1 MIHLATPSFQVLKAS
16 SKACLAHRILT
27 SSPPSDLVI
36 RGDTSRV
43 ASHHTLLVRFCLSP
57 TFTYYCPS
65 STVRMEPVELVGLA
79 QDSTKPLGQNEV
91 QPTSL
96 SPAQTVEN
104 IRREP
109 SNSSSADVEKG
120 ALDTPDS
127 SDGTPTSICP
137 LAEHTIGAHDA
148 VAAPTLDNT
157 RSSDKG
163 SCPCSRSAAN
173 EDRPSGIDPTAPI
186 KDRGW
191 GAWKFVI
198 ASAATEFMIWGAS
211 WGYGSF
217 QEYHQQNS
225 HSPFHQ
231 ASLTATSSVGTT
243 LLAGQHF
250 VTLLTFGLY
259 TMFPPLV
266 KTFTYICVIG
276 SSLSLLIA
284 SFSDSIA
291 LLIVFQGLVYG
302 MFSGNVFLA
311 VILWL
316 PNWWDERRGFATSI
330 IFSGAGIGG
339 IVWPIIFSQTLQR
352 IGFRWT
358 LRSWALLQLVISGGA
373 VMCLKPGR
381 KAPPTSKPLR
391 RKSALP
397 GFPRSLSSP
406 VALLNIVVSL
416 TQSTAYY
423 SISLN
428 ISNYASSVGF
438 SSTTSTGILSAFNAS
453 AAITYFVLSYLID
466 RFAYPLLMA
475 TSTALNLMF
484 TVLVL
489 GFAGHSLTKI
499 IVYVVFFGL
508 TGGGFACF
516 MTPMARDIPDRSRS
530 HEFSLRFLYFITFRG
545 LAAMV
550 GPIIAVQFYPKHLGK
565 ESTYG
570 SFGFTGF
577 IAFISGTLALSTCAS
592 LAIFAHKTYLQPTQD
607 RAKALSNPVTPPA
620 EARQQ
625 DGAAAA

>member
-1 MIHLATPSFQVLKAS
+1 
-16 SKACLAHRILT
+16 
-27 SSPPSDLVI
+27 
-36 RGDTSRV
+36 
-43 ASHHTLLVRFCLSP
+43 
-57 TFTYYCPS
+57 
-65 STVRMEPVELVGLA
+65 MEPVELVGLA
-79 QDSTKPLGQNEV
+79 QDSEKPLHHREL
-91 QPTSL
+91 QPTTS
-96 SPAQTVEN
+96 SPAETVK
-104 IRREP
+104 IVRQEP
-109 SNSSSADVEKG
+109 SASTSSDIEKG
-120 ALDTPDS
+120 ALDIHDS
-127 SDGTPTSICP
+127 SDGRPTSTCS
-137 LAEHTIGAHDA
+137 LTEHMISAQQA
-148 VAAPTLDNT
+148 AAAPILDNT
-157 RSSDKG
+157 PGPDKG
-163 SCPCSRSAAN
+163 FCSGSQSGTN
-173 EDRPSGIDPTAPI
+173 EDQPSDHDSTAPI

-191 GAWKFVI
+191 GAWKFVL

-217 QEYHQQNS
+217 QEYHQQNPQ
-225 HSPFHQ
+225 SPFHQ

-266 KTFTYICVIG
+266 KTFTYVCVIG

-358 LRSWALLQLVISGGA
+358 LRFWALLQLTISGGA

-381 KAPPTSKPLR
+381 KPPPTLKPLR
-391 RKSALP
+391 WKSTLP
-397 GFPRSLSSP
+397 GFPRSLLSP
-406 VALLNIVVSL
+406 VALFNIVVSL

-475 TSTALNLMF
+475 TSTALNLVF

-489 GFAGHSLTKI
+489 GFAGRSLTKI

-570 SFGFTGF
+570 SFGFTSF
-577 IAFISGTLALSTCAS
+577 IAFISGTLTLSTCAS
-592 LAIFAHKTYLQPTQD
+592 LAIFAHKRYLQPKQD
-607 RAKALSNPVTPPA
+607 RVKALSNPVTPPA
-620 EARQQ
+620 EPRQQ

>member
-1 MIHLATPSFQVLKAS
+1 
-16 SKACLAHRILT
+16 
-27 SSPPSDLVI
+27 
-36 RGDTSRV
+36 
-43 ASHHTLLVRFCLSP
+43 
-57 TFTYYCPS
+57 
-65 STVRMEPVELVGLA
+65 MEPVELVGLA
-79 QDSTKPLGQNEV
+79 QDSGKPLHHHEL
-91 QPTSL
+91 QPTSS
-96 SPAQTVEN
+96 SPAET
-104 IRREP
+104 IRTIRQEP
-109 SNSSSADVEKG
+109 STSSDVEKG
-120 ALDTPDS
+120 TLDHPGS
-127 SDGTPTSICP
+127 SDGQPTSISA
-137 LAEHTIGAHDA
+137 LTEHATSAQHATA
-148 VAAPTLDNT
+148 VPTLVNT
-157 RSSDKG
+157 QSSDKE
-163 SCPCSRSAAN
+163 SCTGSRSASN
-173 EDRPSGIDPTAPI
+173 EDRPSGNDSTAPI

-191 GAWKFVI
+191 QAWKFVL

-217 QEYHQQNS
+217 QEYHQQNPQ
-225 HSPFHQ
+225 SPFHH

-266 KTFTYICVIG
+266 KTFTYICVVG

-284 SFSDSIA
+284 SFSHSIA
-291 LLIVFQGLVYG
+291 LLILFQGLVYG

-330 IFSGAGIGG
+330 MFSGAGIGG

-352 IGFRWT
+352 IGFRGT
-358 LRSWALLQLVISGGA
+358 LRLWALLQLIISGGA

-381 KAPPTSKPLR
+381 KPPPTPKPLR
-391 RKSALP
+391 WKSALP
-397 GFPRSLSSP
+397 GFPRSLLSP

-438 SSTTSTGILSAFNAS
+438 SSTTSTAILSAFNAS
-453 AAITYFVLSYLID
+453 AAITYFVLSYLVD

-475 TSTALNLMF
+475 TSTTLNLVF

-489 GFAGHSLTKI
+489 GFAGRSLTKI

-530 HEFSLRFLYFITFRG
+530 HEFSLRFLYYITFRG

-550 GPIIAVQFYPKHLGK
+550 GPIIAVQVYPKHLGR

-570 SFGFTGF
+570 SFGFTSF

-592 LAIFAHKTYLQPTQD
+592 LAIFAHKRYLQPKQD
-607 RAKALSNPVTPPA
+607 RVKVLSNPVTPPA

-625 DGAAAA
+625 SGTVAA